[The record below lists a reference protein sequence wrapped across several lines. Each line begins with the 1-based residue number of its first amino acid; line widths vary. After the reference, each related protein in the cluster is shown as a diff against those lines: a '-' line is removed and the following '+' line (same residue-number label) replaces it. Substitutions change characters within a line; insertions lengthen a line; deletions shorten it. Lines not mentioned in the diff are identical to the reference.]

1 MVRVQCP
8 GCRIGFNIPDDKIPE
23 GRALKIL
30 CPKCKAPIEINEK
43 QHRGSAGGGDAL
55 PAESIALF
63 VDEAISDYAN
73 EIDVVEEGVKTA
85 LLCVTHTKRAERMA
99 QVLHELGFW
108 VVHASR
114 SGYALGKLHH
124 NNYDLMVLE
133 EEFDSDRPGGNL
145 VLHHVQL
152 LPMHVR
158 RLFFLCLLSDTKPT
172 LDAMLAFRLGV
183 NLILNTQA
191 IEKAKVI
198 LARAMKEYRSFYTFF
213 SAELSRK
220 HA

>member
-1 MVRVQCP
+1 MRVQCP
-8 GCRIGFNIPDDKIPE
+8 GCRTGFTIPDDKIPE
-23 GRALKIL
+23 GRVLKIL
-30 CPKCKAPIEINEK
+30 CPKCKAPIEIDGK
-43 QHRGSAGGGDAL
+43 QQRGSLSGGEAPL
-55 PAESIALF
+55 TESAVASF
-63 VDEAISDYAN
+63 VENAISDYAN

-85 LLCVTHTKRAERMA
+85 LLCVTDTRRAERMA
-99 QVLHELGFW
+99 QVLQELGFW

-124 NNYDLMVLE
+124 NNYDLILLE

-183 NLILNTQA
+183 NLILNIQA
-191 IEKAKVI
+191 IDKAKVI
-198 LARAMKEYRSFYTFF
+198 LARAMKEYRGFYSFFN
-213 SAELSRK
+213 AELTRK